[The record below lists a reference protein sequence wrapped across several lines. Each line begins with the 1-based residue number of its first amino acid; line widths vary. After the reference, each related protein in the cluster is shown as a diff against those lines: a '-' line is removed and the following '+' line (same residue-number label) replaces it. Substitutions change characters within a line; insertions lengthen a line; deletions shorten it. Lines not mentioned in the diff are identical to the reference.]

1 MRVSQRPQAQERRNG
16 SWMILLRR
24 GFARLLHH
32 AAEIVEAEPGG
43 SLLGN
48 GLVLPL
54 IDFRAPALGIG
65 IAGRELERLIEVG
78 FGVGEFIQAKEGPA
92 SPRIGLGV
100 VRINLDSKADI
111 DDRTA
116 LTALVVDDPKRTRA
130 GRFCCDARARPAM
143 LAISGVGEAH
153 ASSSTCL

>member
-24 GFARLLHH
+24 GFARWLHH

-54 IDFRAPALGIG
+54 IDFRAPALGIS

-92 SPRIGLGV
+92 SCPPSQMPGA
-100 VRINLDSKADI
+100 DS
-111 DDRTA
+111 T
-116 LTALVVDDPKRTRA
+116 
-130 GRFCCDARARPAM
+130 
-143 LAISGVGEAH
+143 S
-153 ASSSTCL
+153 

>member
-1 MRVSQRPQAQERRNG
+1 MRVSQQPQAQEQRNG

-78 FGVGEFIQAKEGPA
+78 FGVGEFIQAEEGPA
-92 SPRIGLGV
+92 SPRIGLPV
-100 VRINLDSKADI
+100 VWINLD
-111 DDRTA
+111 RT
-116 LTALVVDDPKRTRA
+116 VVIGERSLCRTRA
-130 GRFCCDARARPAM
+130 GQSRPCPG
-143 LAISGVGEAH
+143 L
-153 ASSSTCL
+153 

>member
-1 MRVSQRPQAQERRNG
+1 MCGGCEHGQPSQTQREANVRELAAGGGQVKILRLEEIIAQERRNG

-24 GFARLLHH
+24 GFARLLHY

-54 IDFRAPALGIG
+54 IDLRAPALGIV
-65 IAGRELERLIEVG
+65 IAGREPERLIEVG

-92 SPRIGLGV
+92 SPPLGLRV
-100 VRINLDSKADI
+100 VRNNLDSAVVI
-111 DDRTA
+111 GDRA
-116 LTALVVDDPKRTRA
+116 PIVAHHVA
-130 GRFCCDARARPAM
+130 GIA
-143 LAISGVGEAH
+143 AI
-153 ASSSTCL
+153 